1 MLGGQWRGCQASVIL
16 ARVSRKENARAL
28 SSLSTSISESRISS
42 NTSRN
47 PTKTQIREHSKVAY
61 NKQGT
66 VCLNNGSNFPR
77 LALASTS
84 LGNFNVVRRYAD
96 SSDEYPEHHVINLPA
111 LSPTME
117 MGTIVSWEK
126 KEGDQVSEGDLLC
139 EIETDKATMGFETP
153 EEGYLAKVLLPAGS
167 KDIPIGRLL
176 CIITPNEEDVVKF
189 KDFAVA
195 EETTKKVDPEKKKAP
210 SLGLDEGIT
219 PKMKPLRQKN
229 STSPIPATP
238 PPARL
243 TTPPTQSQPSVASS
257 PAPAYATGD
266 RPFASP
272 AAKKMAADKGIDLFA
287 IKSGS
292 GMDGMI
298 TSKDVDNFVATSPS
312 IPVATAA
319 ASQTEAPMVSPGG
332 ALPPMGAP
340 RTTGGMPSLMG
351 SGYTDGEV
359 TNMRR
364 IIAKRL
370 QASKQEV
377 PHYYLTVDIEM
388 DEVMQLRANL
398 NSQYEK
404 EGVKLSVNDFIIK
417 ATALSSRRV
426 PAVNSAWMDTF
437 IREHHT
443 CDVSVAV
450 DTGSG
455 LITPIITSAESK
467 GLAEISYTIKEL
479 AGRAKEGKLQ
489 PHEFQGGTITVSNLG
504 MFGISH
510 FTAIINS
517 PQSCILAVGG
527 TKDKVVP
534 TKDGSKTAKMMSVT
548 LSCDHRVVDGA
559 VGAQWLQH
567 FKKFLEKPTSMLL

>member
-1 MLGGQWRGCQASVIL
+1 MGCQASVIL
-16 ARVSRKENARAL
+16 TRVSRKENVRSL
-28 SSLSTSISESRISS
+28 VSLSATSISESRISPHVYQPCTKFQICETSKRSSSVQDKRGHTTASSVNRLMCSS
-42 NTSRN
+42 NWIAGRN
-47 PTKTQIREHSKVAY
+47 
-61 NKQGT
+61 
-66 VCLNNGSNFPR
+66 F
-77 LALASTS
+77 
-84 LGNFNVVRRYAD
+84 VRSYADD
-96 SSDEYPEHHVINLPA
+96 SSDKYPEHHIINLPA

-153 EEGYLAKVLLPAGS
+153 EEGYLAKIILPAGS

-176 CIITPNEEDVVKF
+176 CIITANEEDVQKF
-189 KDFAVA
+189 KDCAVV
-195 EETTKKVDPEKKKAP
+195 EEAKKEDPVQKKAP

-219 PKMKPLRQKN
+219 PKMKPLRQKQVAQPAP
-229 STSPIPATP
+229 SIPATP
-238 PPARL
+238 PPSRIISP
-243 TTPPTQSQPSVASS
+243 PPTQSAAPSASS
-257 PAPAYATGD
+257 PVQSYASGD

-272 AAKKMAADKGIDLFA
+272 AAKKLAAEKSIDLFS
-287 IKSGS
+287 IKAGS

-298 TSKDVDNFVATSPS
+298 TSRDVESFLASA
-312 IPVATAA
+312 PVAAPTPIAPAPTA
-319 ASQTEAPMVSPGG
+319 SAPMASPGG

-340 RTTGGMPSLMG
+340 KTTGGMPALMG
-351 SGYTDGEV
+351 AGHSDADI

-364 IIAKRL
+364 VIAKLL
-370 QASKQEV
+370 QSSKLEV

-388 DEVMQLRANL
+388 DAVMQLRANL

-417 ATALSSRRV
+417 ATALSCRRV

-455 LITPIITSAESK
+455 LITPIITSAETK
-467 GLAEISYTIKEL
+467 GLAEISFTIKEL

-489 PHEFQGGTITVSNLG
+489 PHEFQGGSITVSNLG
-504 MFGISH
+504 MFGIPH

-527 TKDKVVP
+527 TKDRVVP

-548 LSCDHRVVDGA
+548 LSCDHRVVGGA

-567 FKKFLEKPTSMLL
+567 FKKFLEQPTSMLL

>member
-1 MLGGQWRGCQASVIL
+1 M
-16 ARVSRKENARAL
+16 
-28 SSLSTSISESRISS
+28 
-42 NTSRN
+42 
-47 PTKTQIREHSKVAY
+47 
-61 NKQGT
+61 
-66 VCLNNGSNFPR
+66 
-77 LALASTS
+77 ALASTS

-364 IIAKRL
+364 IIGML
-370 QASKQEV
+370 TI
-377 PHYYLTVDIEM
+377 YL
-388 DEVMQLRANL
+388 
-398 NSQYEK
+398 
-404 EGVKLSVNDFIIK
+404 
-417 ATALSSRRV
+417 
-426 PAVNSAWMDTF
+426 
-437 IREHHT
+437 
-443 CDVSVAV
+443 
-450 DTGSG
+450 
-455 LITPIITSAESK
+455 
-467 GLAEISYTIKEL
+467 
-479 AGRAKEGKLQ
+479 
-489 PHEFQGGTITVSNLG
+489 
-504 MFGISH
+504 
-510 FTAIINS
+510 
-517 PQSCILAVGG
+517 
-527 TKDKVVP
+527 
-534 TKDGSKTAKMMSVT
+534 
-548 LSCDHRVVDGA
+548 
-559 VGAQWLQH
+559 
-567 FKKFLEKPTSMLL
+567 

>member
-1 MLGGQWRGCQASVIL
+1 MGCQASVIL
-16 ARVSRKENARAL
+16 TRVSRKENVRAL
-28 SSLSTSISESRISS
+28 ASLSPTSISESRISS
-42 NTSRN
+42 HVYQPCTKFSICETPKRSTALQDKRGQNNTTNVKRLMSSSN
-47 PTKTQIREHSKVAY
+47 SIAGSKI
-61 NKQGT
+61 
-66 VCLNNGSNFPR
+66 
-77 LALASTS
+77 
-84 LGNFNVVRRYAD
+84 VRCYSDD
-96 SSDEYPEHHVINLPA
+96 SSSKYPEHHIINLPA

-153 EEGYLAKVLLPAGS
+153 EEGYLAKVILPAGS

-176 CIITPNEEDVVKF
+176 CIITPNEEDVAKF
-189 KDFAVA
+189 KDFTVVE
-195 EETTKKVDPEKKKAP
+195 EETKKAAPKKAP

-219 PKMKPLRQKN
+219 PKMKPLRQKAAAP
-229 STSPIPATP
+229 TVTATP
-238 PPARL
+238 PPSRITAPPVPPQANVM
-243 TTPPTQSQPSVASS
+243 TTPVQTFTS
-257 PAPAYATGD
+257 GD

-272 AAKKMAADKGIDLFA
+272 AAKKMAAEKGIDLFA
-287 IKSGS
+287 IKAGT

-298 TSKDVDNFVATSPS
+298 TSKDVEGFAATAPS
-312 IPVATAA
+312 IVP
-319 ASQTEAPMVSPGG
+319 SLTEAPMVSAGG

-340 RTTGGMPSLMG
+340 KTTGGMPALMG
-351 SGYTDGEV
+351 SGHTDAEIS
-359 TNMRR
+359 NMRR
-364 IIAKRL
+364 VIAKRL

-377 PHYYLTVDIEM
+377 PHYYLTVDVEM
-388 DEVMQLRANL
+388 DAVMALRANL

-404 EGVKLSVNDFIIK
+404 EGIKLSVNDFIIK
-417 ATALSSRRV
+417 ATALSCRRV

-455 LITPIITSAESK
+455 LITPIVTSAEAK
-467 GLAEISYTIKEL
+467 GLSEISYTIKEL

-489 PHEFQGGTITVSNLG
+489 PHEFQGGSITVSNLG

-548 LSCDHRVVDGA
+548 LSCDHRVVGGA

-567 FKKFLEKPTSMLL
+567 FKKFLEQPTSMLL

>member
-1 MLGGQWRGCQASVIL
+1 MLGGQWRGCQASVVL
-16 ARVSRKENARAL
+16 ARVTRKENVRAL
-28 SSLSTSISESRISS
+28 GSLSQTKTDSRISS
-42 NTSRN
+42 HVNKPFN
-47 PTKTQIREHSKVAY
+47 NLNIREISNSSALIQDKLQLTTSFDRVV
-61 NKQGT
+61 T
-66 VCLNNGSNFPR
+66 GSNLVQR
-77 LALASTS
+77 ARY
-84 LGNFNVVRRYAD
+84 VRNYAD
-96 SSDEYPEHHVINLPA
+96 DSAGKYPEHHVINLPA

-153 EEGYLAKVLLPAGS
+153 EEGYLAKIILPAGS

-176 CIITPNEEDVVKF
+176 CIITPNEEDVAKF
-189 KDFAVA
+189 SDYTVV
-195 EETTKKVDPEKKKAP
+195 EEAAKKEDPSKKKAP

-219 PKMKPLRQKN
+219 PKMKPLRQKTPAPP
-229 STSPIPATP
+229 SMPATP
-238 PPARL
+238 PPARI
-243 TTPPTQSQPSVASS
+243 TTPPAPVASTPVS
-257 PAPAYATGD
+257 SAQNYSSGD

-272 AAKKMAADKGIDLFA
+272 AAKKLAAEKGIDLFA

-292 GMDGMI
+292 GMDGMV
-298 TSKDVDNFVATSPS
+298 TSKDVESFAVSSPASSTPSATPM
-312 IPVATAA
+312 
-319 ASQTEAPMVSPGG
+319 ASAGG

-340 RTTGGMPSLMG
+340 RTTGGMPAMME
-351 SGYTDGEV
+351 SGYTDVEIS
-359 TNMRR
+359 NMRR
-364 IIAKRL
+364 VIAKRL
-370 QASKQEV
+370 QASKLEV

-388 DEVMQLRANL
+388 DAVMQLRANL

-404 EGVKLSVNDFIIK
+404 EGIKLSVNDFIIK
-417 ATALSSRRV
+417 ATALSCRRV

-455 LITPIITSAESK
+455 LITPIVTSAEAK

-489 PHEFQGGTITVSNLG
+489 PHEFQGGSITVSNLG

-527 TKDKVVP
+527 TKDRVVP

-559 VGAQWLQH
+559 VGAQWLQN
-567 FKKFLEKPTSMLL
+567 FKKFLEQPTSMLL